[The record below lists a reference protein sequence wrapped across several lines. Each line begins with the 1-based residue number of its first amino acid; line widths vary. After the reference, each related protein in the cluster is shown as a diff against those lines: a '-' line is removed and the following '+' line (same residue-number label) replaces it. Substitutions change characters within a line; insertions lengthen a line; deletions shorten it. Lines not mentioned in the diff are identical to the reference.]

1 MSIYGHNSVDLIL
14 LKEWAKQLKVQDVIE
29 KSSKGL
35 YGKYSSEMI
44 CIGLLDGFL
53 KCIEDLSEDDF
64 WYEKTMPI
72 LNRALVPAV
81 FMVADNAIR
90 VANFYEIIII
100 AADVETKKKMIK
112 GFSYLDVGYLH
123 FLRDDK
129 EIATIGQ
136 KSDLIWS
143 CLYELFIKHDLY
155 SIEHTLPNHEEIM
168 SLQLLDSWGLS
179 EYEISNLVNDILF
192 RCSTELGLNFKIYHI
207 DPLVTEEGVSGYYEL
222 KDKGEYYEVVPVM
235 YFNNAFALDDVR
247 MQYLSYYHVI
257 EYYYVRAQNNR
268 FVDIMQSG
276 GYLVAPLKHDEL
288 HRVLKKYTSST
299 KELDSL
305 KLVLNKAIDVLVM
318 RDWLSQTPERI
329 THLSTNGNP
338 SIVLNLAMNDNE
350 LLSKL
355 ANRIYYYRCSIA
367 HAKGDVDEYI
377 AIPEISNQEIS
388 YEIPL
393 IRWVAENTIK
403 HCSNW

>member
-1 MSIYGHNSVDLIL
+1 
-14 LKEWAKQLKVQDVIE
+14 
-29 KSSKGL
+29 
-35 YGKYSSEMI
+35 MI
-44 CIGLLDGFL
+44 
-53 KCIEDLSEDDF
+53 
-64 WYEKTMPI
+64 
-72 LNRALVPAV
+72 
-81 FMVADNAIR
+81 
-90 VANFYEIIII
+90 
-100 AADVETKKKMIK
+100 
-112 GFSYLDVGYLH
+112 
-123 FLRDDK
+123 
-129 EIATIGQ
+129 
-136 KSDLIWS
+136 
-143 CLYELFIKHDLY
+143 
-155 SIEHTLPNHEEIM
+155 
-168 SLQLLDSWGLS
+168 
-179 EYEISNLVNDILF
+179 
-192 RCSTELGLNFKIYHI
+192 
-207 DPLVTEEGVSGYYEL
+207 TEEGVSGYYEL

-318 RDWLSQTPERI
+318 RNWLSQTPERI

>member
-1 MSIYGHNSVDLIL
+1 MSIYGHNSVDLVL
-14 LKEWAKQLKVQDVIE
+14 LKEWAKQLDVEDVIE
-29 KSSKGL
+29 KSAKGL
-35 YGKYSSEMI
+35 YGKYSSEII
-44 CIGLLDGFL
+44 CRGFLEGFL
-53 KCIEDLSEDDF
+53 KCIGDLREDDF
-64 WYEKTMPI
+64 WYDKAMPI

-90 VANFYEIIII
+90 VANFYEITIV
-100 AADVETKKKMIK
+100 ASDVETKKKMIK

-123 FLRDDK
+123 FLRDGK
-129 EIATIGQ
+129 AIATIGQ

-143 CLYELFIKHDLY
+143 CLYELFIKHDQY

-168 SLQLLDSWGLS
+168 SLQLVDSWGLS
-179 EYEISNLVNDILF
+179 EHEIRNLVNDILF

-207 DPLVTEEGVSGYYEL
+207 DPLVTEEGISGYYEL
-222 KDKGEYYEVVPVM
+222 NDNAEYYEEVPVM
-235 YFNNAFALDDVR
+235 YFNNAIALDDVR
-247 MQYLSYYHVI
+247 MQYLSYYHVL

-268 FVDIMQSG
+268 FVDIIQSG
-276 GYLVAPLKHDEL
+276 GYLSAPLKHDEL
-288 HRVLKKYTSST
+288 HRVLKKYASST

-305 KLVLNKAIDVLVM
+305 KLVLNKAINVLAM
-318 RDWLSQTPERI
+318 RNWISHIPERI
-329 THLSTNGNP
+329 ANLSTNTNP

-350 LLSKL
+350 LISKL

-377 AIPEISNQEIS
+377 AIPEISNKAIS
-388 YEIPL
+388 NEIPL